1 MPRFASRTAFS
12 DHYGIGADGV
22 HAGARLFAPAV
33 LTGKVPIT
41 LPNGRPIAARLSARS
56 RGVPPTALV
65 LLSIVSV
72 QIGAAIAKGLF
83 DSLGPGGTV
92 FLRISF
98 AALVLFALVRPTLG
112 GHDRAA
118 YLVAGLFGLTLAG
131 MNLSLYLAIDRI
143 PLGVAVTLEFVGPLG
158 VAVAGSRRSLDLL
171 WVVLAA
177 TGILL
182 LAPLGVLGGMDL
194 DPVGVTFAL
203 LAGCLWASYILLSA
217 RTGSAFPGGTGLVI
231 ALCVGTLVLAP
242 VGIAGAGQALLD
254 PKLLLAGFG
263 VAMLSSAIPF
273 SLELEALRK
282 IPARVFG
289 VLMSLEPA
297 VAALAGLVVLGE
309 RLETRAVAAVFFVT
323 VAAAGS
329 SLFARRDE
337 G

>member
-1 MPRFASRTAFS
+1 
-12 DHYGIGADGV
+12 
-22 HAGARLFAPAV
+22 
-33 LTGKVPIT
+33 
-41 LPNGRPIAARLSARS
+41 LPNGRSIAARLSDRS

-65 LLSIVSV
+65 MLSIVSV
-72 QIGAAIAKGLF
+72 QLGAAIAKTLF

-92 FLRISF
+92 FLRIAF
-98 AALVLFALVRPTLG
+98 ASLVLLVLVRPKLG
-112 GHDRAA
+112 GHDRNA
-118 YLVAGLFGLTLAG
+118 YGVAGLFGLALAG
-131 MNLSLYLAIDRI
+131 MNFSIYLAIDRI

-158 VAVAGSRRSLDLL
+158 VAVAGSRRMLDLL

-177 TGILL
+177 GGILL
-182 LAPLGVLGGMDL
+182 LAPLGAFGGMNL
-194 DPVGVTFAL
+194 DPVGVAFAL

-217 RTGSAFPGGTGLVI
+217 RTGSAFQGGTGLVI

-242 VGIAGAGQALLD
+242 FGVADAGYALLD

-297 VAALAGLVVLGE
+297 VAALAGFLVLGE
-309 RLETRAVAAVFFVT
+309 RLGIRAVVAIVFVT
-323 VAAAGS
+323 IAAAGA
-329 SLFARRDE
+329 SLFGRRGE
-337 G
+337 A

>member
-1 MPRFASRTAFS
+1 MVVIR
-12 DHYGIGADGV
+12 
-22 HAGARLFAPAV
+22 
-33 LTGKVPIT
+33 
-41 LPNGRPIAARLSARS
+41 LPNRRSLTSRFSHRS
-56 RGVPPTALV
+56 RGAPPTALV
-65 LLSIVSV
+65 IFSIISV
-72 QIGAAIAKGLF
+72 QLGAAVAKSLF

-92 FLRISF
+92 FLRIAF
-98 AALVLFALVRPTLG
+98 AAFMLFLLVRPKLG
-112 GHDRAA
+112 GHDRAG

-131 MNLSLYLAIDRI
+131 MNFSIYLAFDRI

-158 VAVAGSRRSLDLL
+158 VAVAGSRRVLDLL

-177 TGILL
+177 AGILL

-194 DPVGVTFAL
+194 DPVGVAFAL

-231 ALCVGTLVLAP
+231 ALCVGTFVLFP
-242 VGIAGAGQALLD
+242 FGIAGAGYALLD

-263 VAMLSSAIPF
+263 VAMLSSAIPY

-309 RLETRAVAAVFFVT
+309 RLEMRAVAAIIFVT
-323 VAAAGS
+323 IAAAGA
-329 SLFARRDE
+329 SLFGGRDKGGCARGGEILRRP
-337 G
+337 

>member
-1 MPRFASRTAFS
+1 MASVKTGITPVLDYPRRSHDR
-12 DHYGIGADGV
+12 
-22 HAGARLFAPAV
+22 
-33 LTGKVPIT
+33 KVVIR
-41 LPNGRPIAARLSARS
+41 LPNGRSLASRISDRS
-56 RGVPPTALV
+56 RGAPPTALV
-65 LLSIVSV
+65 IFPIISV
-72 QIGAAIAKGLF
+72 QLGAAVAKSLF

-92 FLRISF
+92 FLRIAF
-98 AALVLFALVRPTLG
+98 AALVLFLLVRPKLG
-112 GHDRAA
+112 GHDRAG

-131 MNLSLYLAIDRI
+131 MNFSLYLAFDRI

-158 VAVAGSRRSLDLL
+158 VAVAGSRRLLDLL

-177 TGILL
+177 AGILL

-194 DPVGVTFAL
+194 DPVGVAFAL

-231 ALCVGTLVLAP
+231 ALCVGTFVLFP
-242 VGIAGAGQALLD
+242 FGIAGAGYALLD

-263 VAMLSSAIPF
+263 VAMLSSAIPY

-282 IPARVFG
+282 LPARVFG
-289 VLMSLEPA
+289 VLMSLDPA

-309 RLETRAVAAVFFVT
+309 RLEMRAVAAIIFVT
-323 VAAAGS
+323 IAAAGA
-329 SLFARRDE
+329 SLFGRRDK